1 MRSELDTNATGQ
13 AATESVR
20 LPARQPRSCGFVR
33 LNAEG
38 ALELERYDHSD
49 QAHSLFDNDVSTF
62 YTVAAPQWPAL
73 TVGLRERQAAETLHF
88 VAAQVDWTDAGVA
101 GLPKRVADS
110 FLDME
115 ELLQWLAASDVVF
128 HTRTDSW
135 V

>member
-1 MRSELDTNATGQ
+1 MHNEHDTGTTGQ
-13 AATESVR
+13 LATKSIRV
-20 LPARQPRSCGFVR
+20 PARQPRSCGFVR
-33 LNAEG
+33 LNAAG
-38 ALELERYDHSD
+38 VLELELYDHGD
-49 QAHSLFDNDVSTF
+49 VAHNLFDNDVSTF

-73 TVGLRERQAAETLHF
+73 AAGLKQRQAVHTLNR
-88 VAAQVDWTDAGVA
+88 VAAQVDWTDTGVA

-115 ELLQWLAASDVVF
+115 ELLQWLATSDVVY